1 MSKEIIW
8 LIIAGVAALIA
19 APLIY
24 LGLQNQTNTLLATG
38 FGLFTFAMLITPLIR
53 ISTRKP

>member
-24 LGLQNQTNTLLATG
+24 LGLHNQARILLATG
-38 FGLFTFAMLITPLIR
+38 FALFTFSMLITPFMCV
-53 ISTRKP
+53 TAKKK